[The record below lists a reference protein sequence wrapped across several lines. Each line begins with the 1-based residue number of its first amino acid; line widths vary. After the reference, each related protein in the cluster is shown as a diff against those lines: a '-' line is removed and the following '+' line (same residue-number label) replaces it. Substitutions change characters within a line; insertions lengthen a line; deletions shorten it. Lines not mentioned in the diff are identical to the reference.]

1 MFVEAR
7 YAKRRGFTLVELL
20 VVIAIIGIL
29 IGMLLPAVQQVREAA
44 RRTQCLNNLKQL
56 GLASLNC
63 HDALGSYPLSPST
76 FENVGVNDLRSQR
89 RSWIVTLL
97 PFAEQN
103 AIHDSMDF
111 TIQGTKGVNLQLIQ
125 RNLALALCPSDGE
138 AEVPL
143 VTELTRSQ
151 FTGGAG
157 DVEVGLTNYAAN
169 SGDHRNNTGTGFTP
183 TFANKTGSSRAL
195 RGVISRWGYSAT
207 IAEVTDGTSN
217 TFLCGEV
224 VPSWARWHA
233 WGVQSWATTAHP
245 LNAFNQ
251 LVRSDPGDIGPNN
264 DLADEAITFRSLHT
278 GGGNFARCDGS
289 IAFVSDSINT
299 TTYRSLASR
308 AGGEVVQE

>member
-1 MFVEAR
+1 MNRIKEISR
-7 YAKRRGFTLVELL
+7 KPLGFTLVELL

-44 RRTQCLNNLKQL
+44 RRTQCLNNLKQF

-76 FENVGVNDLRSQR
+76 FEGVGVDDLRSQR

-111 TIQGTKGVNLQLIQ
+111 SIQGSKGVNLQLI
-125 RNLALALCPSDGE
+125 RENLPLALCPSDGE
-138 AEVPL
+138 AEMPL
-143 VTELTRSQ
+143 VTELTQSR

-157 DVEVGLTNYAAN
+157 DVEVGLTSYAAN

-183 TFANKTGSSRAL
+183 TFANRTGTANAL
-195 RGVISRWGYSAT
+195 RGVIGRWGFSAT

-217 TFLCGEV
+217 TFLITAKLFLAGRDGMLGECKV
-224 VPSWARWHA
+224 GR
-233 WGVQSWATTAHP
+233 
-245 LNAFNQ
+245 Q
-251 LVRSDPGDIGPNN
+251 LLIRSI
-264 DLADEAITFRSLHT
+264 LLISL
-278 GGGNFARCDGS
+278 
-289 IAFVSDSINT
+289 
-299 TTYRSLASR
+299 
-308 AGGEVVQE
+308 